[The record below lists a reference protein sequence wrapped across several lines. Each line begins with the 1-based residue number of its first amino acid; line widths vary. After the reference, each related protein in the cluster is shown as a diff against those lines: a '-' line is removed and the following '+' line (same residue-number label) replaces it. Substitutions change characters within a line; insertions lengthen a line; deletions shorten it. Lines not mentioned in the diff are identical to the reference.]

1 MKKNTILSILALCA
15 LLFSCSSKDNGATER
30 LNSAR
35 ASLNEQD
42 FARAK
47 EHLDSLEILYPK
59 ALNERLSA
67 MTLLDTIRRAENDYI
82 IKTCDSL
89 LIFYQ
94 VKVDSIKN
102 GFITEEQKDEN
113 SSTVSFVP
121 RESWTN
127 GMVSQT
133 SLRSRVMSNGEF
145 RLESYF
151 VGSKQSHD
159 RLGFSAKDAGSVESL
174 PITGDGFNYRFS
186 NLGKNY
192 EVMTITSATNNG
204 ITEFLV
210 ENQEKNIQVK
220 LAGKQTYQYTLP
232 KSSQKAI
239 IKSINL
245 SKAILTRDSLATEK
259 EKAAFRNY
267 NLDLK
272 LSKDSIK

>member
-15 LLFSCSSKDNGATER
+15 LLYSCSSKDNGAAER
-30 LNSAR
+30 LNNAR
-35 ASLNEQD
+35 LSLNEQD

-67 MTLLDTIRRAENDYI
+67 IALLDTIRRAENNFI
-82 IKTCDSL
+82 IKNCDSL
-89 LIFYQ
+89 LTIYQ
-94 VKVDSIKN
+94 IKVDSMKA
-102 GFITEEQKDEN
+102 GFIAEEQKDEH
-113 SSTVSFVP
+113 SSNISFVP

-133 SLRSRVMSNGEF
+133 TLRSRVMSDGEF

-151 VGSKQSHD
+151 VGAKQPHD
-159 RLGFSAKDAGSVESL
+159 KISFSAKGGVSIESL
-174 PITGDGFNYRFS
+174 PITGDGFNFRFA
-186 NLGKNY
+186 NLGKNF
-192 EVMTITSATNNG
+192 EVMTVTSATDNG
-204 ITEFLV
+204 IKKFIS
-210 ENQEKNIQVK
+210 ENIEKALTVK
-220 LAGKQTYQYTLP
+220 LIGKQSYQYTLP
-232 KSSQKAI
+232 ASSQKAI
-239 IKSINL
+239 VKSINL
-245 SKAILTRDSLATEK
+245 SNAILMKDSLATEK

>member
-30 LNSAR
+30 LNNAR

-47 EHLDSLEILYPK
+47 GHLDSLEILYPK

-67 MTLLDTIRRAENDYI
+67 MALLDTIRRAENDYI

-89 LIFYQ
+89 LVFYQ

-113 SSTVSFVP
+113 SSTISFIP

-145 RLESYF
+145 RIESYF
-151 VGSKQSHD
+151 VGPKQSHD
-159 RLGFSAKDAGSVESL
+159 RLGFSAKDASSVESL
-174 PITGDGFNYRFS
+174 PITGDGFNFRFS

-192 EVMTITSATNNG
+192 EVMTITPATNNG

-220 LAGKQTYQYTLP
+220 LIGKQTYQYTLP

-245 SKAILTRDSLATEK
+245 SKAILTKDSLATEK

-272 LSKDSIK
+272 SSKDSIK